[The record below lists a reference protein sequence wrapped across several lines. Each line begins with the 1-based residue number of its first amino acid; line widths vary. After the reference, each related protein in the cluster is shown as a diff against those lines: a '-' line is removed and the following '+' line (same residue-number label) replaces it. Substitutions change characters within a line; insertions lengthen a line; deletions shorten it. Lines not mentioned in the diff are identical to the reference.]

1 MKKKNNKKRQSNSAV
16 DALID
21 FSELSEDII
30 PGENEEKPIE
40 VSEEALVKNAKETLA
55 EESEDAIAKE
65 LQESL
70 AKEVQS
76 TLVEQEND
84 VEAAD
89 TDTVNDD
96 EVNTDTAETEESG
109 PTFIEIPNEGNS
121 DIVVGTF
128 LYNPSEEVKKELK
141 KDRKRKKREKRKQ
154 EKGQNGEKRSKN
166 VILPVVFILLAV
178 LIAGGIIGLWVYE
191 SGLVYSVVHV
201 EAGIPVSVADLLVKP
216 DETAYFTEDSE
227 EFDMALPG
235 EYHLIIHTGGF
246 DHKCTL
252 FVEDTTAP
260 VVEAKEILDVEYGAT
275 CEPEDFIQSIDDAT
289 ATTVS
294 FVNQPDYNNM
304 DIQKIELT
312 VTDLGNNAVTVQSQL
327 RVSRVI
333 TYLELEAGSAAPTAK
348 DFMISESDSMG
359 TIQTDLEEI
368 DFKKV
373 GEYPVVIEAEGVE
386 YNSVIAVVDTIAPV
400 FATKDIEGYALVKRS
415 AADFVVE
422 DENIDVTEVT
432 YTFETEPDV
441 TKIGTQTLTIIGT
454 DEGGN
459 TCTRT
464 AKLTLKEDTEDPTIT
479 GGDFTVYLGDSISYK
494 SKVSVK
500 DNCMEDLVVK
510 VDSSKVNTKAEGTY
524 PVTYTATDA
533 AGHTATLTVNM
544 TIKKHTYDVNELNEI
559 ADGILAKII
568 TADMTQYDKAWAIF
582 SYIRGHVSY
591 ISESEKGDWVKAAY
605 EGLNTGK
612 GDCYVYASVSKL
624 LLTRAGIT
632 NMDIERIPSGNSMH
646 YWNLVDIGDGHG
658 WYHFDTTPRKDHPTI
673 FLWDDATIKAYSD
686 SHNNCHNY
694 DRTKYPTIN

>member
-1 MKKKNNKKRQSNSAV
+1 MKKKNNKKGQSNSAA
-16 DALID
+16 DAMID
-21 FSELSEDII
+21 FS
-30 PGENEEKPIE
+30 E
-40 VSEEALVKNAKETLA
+40 VSEEAFVENAEKSLA
-55 EESEDAIAKE
+55 EESEEALAKE
-65 LQESL
+65 LQEAL
-70 AKEVQS
+70 AIEVQS
-76 TLVEQEND
+76 TLVEQENNEK
-84 VEAAD
+84 VVNSD
-89 TDTVNDD
+89 TGNDD
-96 EVNTDTAETEESG
+96 TGNTDTGASEESG
-109 PTFIEIPNEGNS
+109 PTFIEIPNEGHS

-128 LYNPSEEVKKELK
+128 LYTPSEEVERELR
-141 KDRKRKKREKRKQ
+141 KDRRKKKKAQRKR
-154 EKGQNGEKRSKN
+154 RAVHY
-166 VILPVVFILLAV
+166 VIPGLLGVFL
-178 LIAGGIIGLWVYE
+178 IGLLIGVWVYE
-191 SGLVYSVVHV
+191 RGLVFSVVHV
-201 EAGIPVSVADLLVKP
+201 EAGIPVSIADLLVKP

-227 EFDMALPG
+227 KFDMAVPG
-235 EYHLIIHTGGF
+235 EYHLKIHTGGF

-260 VVEAKEILDVEYGAT
+260 VVEAKELLNVEYGAT
-275 CEPEDFIQSIDDAT
+275 CSPEDFIESIEDAT
-289 ATTVS
+289 ATTIS
-294 FVNQPDYNNM
+294 FVNQPDYGNM
-304 DIQKIELT
+304 EEQEIELT
-312 VTDLGNNAVTVQSQL
+312 VTDLGNNVVTVQSKL

-359 TIQTDLEEI
+359 IIRTDLEEI

-400 FATKDIEGYALVKRS
+400 FTTKDIEGYALVKRN

-422 DENIDVTEVT
+422 DDNIDITEVT
-432 YTFETEPDV
+432 FSFETEPDV

-479 GGDFTVYLGDSISYK
+479 GGDFTVYLGDTISYK

-500 DNCMEDLVVK
+500 DNCMEDLDVK
-510 VDSSKVNTKAEGTY
+510 VDSSKVNTAAEGTY

-544 TIKKHTYDVNELNEI
+544 TIKKHTYDVNELNEM
-559 ADGILAKII
+559 ADGIIAKII
-568 TADMTQYDKAWAIF
+568 TADMTQYDKAWAVF

-591 ISESEKGDWVKAAY
+591 ISESEKGDWVRAAY

-673 FLWDDATIKAYSD
+673 FLWDDATIKEYSD

>member
-1 MKKKNNKKRQSNSAV
+1 MKKKNNKKGQSNSAA
-16 DALID
+16 DAMID
-21 FSELSEDII
+21 FS
-30 PGENEEKPIE
+30 E
-40 VSEEALVKNAKETLA
+40 VSEEAFVENAEKSLA
-55 EESEDAIAKE
+55 EESEEALAKE
-65 LQESL
+65 LQEAL
-70 AKEVQS
+70 AIEVQS
-76 TLVEQEND
+76 TLVEQENNEK
-84 VEAAD
+84 VVNS
-89 TDTVNDD
+89 DTVNVDTG
-96 EVNTDTAETEESG
+96 NTDTGASEESG

-128 LYNPSEEVKKELK
+128 LYTPSEEVEKKLR
-141 KDRKRKKREKRKQ
+141 KDRRKKKKAQRKR
-154 EKGQNGEKRSKN
+154 RAVHY
-166 VILPVVFILLAV
+166 VIPGLLGVFL
-178 LIAGGIIGLWVYE
+178 IGLLIGVWVYE
-191 SGLVYSVVHV
+191 RGLVFSVVHV

-227 EFDMALPG
+227 EFDMAVPG
-235 EYHLIIHTGGF
+235 EYHLKIHTGGF

-260 VVEAKEILDVEYGAT
+260 VVEAKELLNVEYGAT
-275 CEPEDFIQSIDDAT
+275 CSPEDFIESIEDAT
-289 ATTVS
+289 ATTIS
-294 FVNQPDYNNM
+294 FVNQPDYGNM
-304 DIQKIELT
+304 EEQEIELT
-312 VTDLGNNAVTVQSQL
+312 VTDLGNNVVTVQSKL

-359 TIQTDLEEI
+359 IIRTDLEEI

-400 FATKDIEGYALVKRS
+400 FTTKDIEGYALVKRN

-422 DENIDVTEVT
+422 DDNIDITEVT
-432 YTFETEPDV
+432 FSFETEPDV

-479 GGDFTVYLGDSISYK
+479 GGDFTVYLGDTISYK

-500 DNCMEDLVVK
+500 DNCMEDLDVK
-510 VDSSKVNTKAEGTY
+510 VDSSKVNTAAEGTY

-544 TIKKHTYDVNELNEI
+544 TIKKHTYDVNELNEM
-559 ADGILAKII
+559 ADGIIAKII
-568 TADMTQYDKAWAIF
+568 TADMTQYDKAWAVF

-591 ISESEKGDWVKAAY
+591 ISESEKGDWVRAAY

-673 FLWDDATIKAYSD
+673 FLWDDATIKEYSD

>member
-21 FSELSEDII
+21 FSE
-30 PGENEEKPIE
+30 
-40 VSEEALVKNAKETLA
+40 VSEEALVENAKETLV
-55 EESEDAIAKE
+55 EESEDALAKE

-76 TLVEQEND
+76 TLVEQENNEESVNTD
-84 VEAAD
+84 TVD
-89 TDTVNDD
+89 TDTVNSDA
-96 EVNTDTAETEESG
+96 VNTDTDAAEESG

-128 LYNPSEEVKKELK
+128 LYTPSEEVKKELK
-141 KDRKRKKREKRKQ
+141 KDRKRKQRVKRKQ
-154 EKGQNGEKRSKN
+154 EKGKTGEKRPRN

-178 LIAGGIIGLWVYE
+178 LMVGGILGLWIYE
-191 SGLVYSVVHV
+191 KGLVYSVVHV

-227 EFDMALPG
+227 EFDMAIPG
-235 EYHLIIHTGGF
+235 EYHLKIHTGGF

-260 VVEAKEILDVEYGAT
+260 VVAAKELLDVEYGAT

-294 FVNQPDYNNM
+294 FVNQPDYDNM
-304 DIQKIELT
+304 EEQEIELT
-312 VTDLGNNAVTVQSQL
+312 VTDLGNNAVTVQSKL
-327 RVSRVI
+327 RVSRVV
-333 TYLELEAGSAAPTAK
+333 TYLELEAGAAAPTAK

-400 FATKDIEGYALVKRS
+400 FSTKDMEGYALVKRS

-464 AKLTLKEDTEDPTIT
+464 AKLTLKEDTENPTIT

-500 DNCMEDLVVK
+500 DNCMEDLEVK

-544 TIKKHTYDVNELNEI
+544 NIKKHTYDVNELNEI

-673 FLWDDATIKAYSD
+673 FLWDDATIKEYSD

>member
-1 MKKKNNKKRQSNSAV
+1 MKKKNNKKRQSNSVV

-21 FSELSEDII
+21 FSE
-30 PGENEEKPIE
+30 
-40 VSEEALVKNAKETLA
+40 VSEEALVENAKETLV
-55 EESEDAIAKE
+55 EESEDALAKE

-76 TLVEQEND
+76 TLVEQENNEESVNTD
-84 VEAAD
+84 TVD
-89 TDTVNDD
+89 TDTVNSDA
-96 EVNTDTAETEESG
+96 VNTDTDAAEESG

-128 LYNPSEEVKKELK
+128 LYTPSEEIKKELK
-141 KDRKRKKREKRKQ
+141 KDRKRKQRVKRKQ
-154 EKGQNGEKRSKN
+154 EKGQSGEKRPRN

-178 LIAGGIIGLWVYE
+178 LMVGGILGLWIYE
-191 SGLVYSVVHV
+191 KGLVYSVVHV

-227 EFDMALPG
+227 EFDMAIPG
-235 EYHLIIHTGGF
+235 EYHLKIHTGGL

-260 VVEAKEILDVEYGAT
+260 VVEAKELLDVEYGAT

-294 FVNQPDYNNM
+294 FVNQPDYDNM
-304 DIQKIELT
+304 EEQEIELT
-312 VTDLGNNAVTVQSQL
+312 VTDLGNNAVTVQSKL
-327 RVSRVI
+327 RVSRVV
-333 TYLELEAGSAAPTAK
+333 TYLELEAGAAAPTAK

-400 FATKDIEGYALVKRS
+400 FSTRDMEGYALVKRS

-464 AKLTLKEDTEDPTIT
+464 AMLTLKEDTENPTIT

-500 DNCMEDLVVK
+500 DNCMEDLEVK

-673 FLWDDATIKAYSD
+673 FLWDDATIKEYSD

>member
-21 FSELSEDII
+21 FSE
-30 PGENEEKPIE
+30 
-40 VSEEALVKNAKETLA
+40 VSEEALVENAKETLV
-55 EESEDAIAKE
+55 EESEDALAKE

-76 TLVEQEND
+76 TLVEQENNEESVNTD
-84 VEAAD
+84 TVD
-89 TDTVNDD
+89 TDTVNSDA
-96 EVNTDTAETEESG
+96 VNTDTDAAEESG

-128 LYNPSEEVKKELK
+128 LYTPSEEVKKELK
-141 KDRKRKKREKRKQ
+141 KDRKRKQRVKRKQ
-154 EKGQNGEKRSKN
+154 GKGQTGEKRPRN

-178 LIAGGIIGLWVYE
+178 LMVGGILGLWIYE
-191 SGLVYSVVHV
+191 KGLVYSVVHV

-227 EFDMALPG
+227 EFDMAIPG
-235 EYHLIIHTGGF
+235 EYHLKIHTGGF

-260 VVEAKEILDVEYGAT
+260 VVEAKELLDVEYGAT

-294 FVNQPDYNNM
+294 FVNQPDYDNM
-304 DIQKIELT
+304 EEQEIELT
-312 VTDLGNNAVTVQSQL
+312 VTDLGNNAVTVQSKL
-327 RVSRVI
+327 RVSRVV
-333 TYLELEAGSAAPTAK
+333 TYLELEAGAAAPTAK

-400 FATKDIEGYALVKRS
+400 FSTKDMEGYALVKRS

-464 AKLTLKEDTEDPTIT
+464 AKLTLKEDTENPTIT

-500 DNCMEDLVVK
+500 DNCMEDLEVK

-673 FLWDDATIKAYSD
+673 FLWDDATIKEYSD

>member
-1 MKKKNNKKRQSNSAV
+1 MKKKNNKKGQSNSAA
-16 DALID
+16 DAMID
-21 FSELSEDII
+21 FS
-30 PGENEEKPIE
+30 E
-40 VSEEALVKNAKETLA
+40 VSEEAFVENAEKSLA
-55 EESEDAIAKE
+55 EESEEALAKE
-65 LQESL
+65 LQEAL
-70 AKEVQS
+70 AIEVQS
-76 TLVEQEND
+76 TLVEQENNEK
-84 VEAAD
+84 VVNSD
-89 TDTVNDD
+89 TGNDD
-96 EVNTDTAETEESG
+96 TGNTDTGASEESG
-109 PTFIEIPNEGNS
+109 PTFIEIPNEGHS

-128 LYNPSEEVKKELK
+128 LYTPSEEVERELR
-141 KDRKRKKREKRKQ
+141 KDRRKKKKAQRKR
-154 EKGQNGEKRSKN
+154 RAVHY
-166 VILPVVFILLAV
+166 VIPGLLGVFL
-178 LIAGGIIGLWVYE
+178 IGLLIGVWVYE
-191 SGLVYSVVHV
+191 RGLVFSVVHV

-227 EFDMALPG
+227 EFDMAVPG
-235 EYHLIIHTGGF
+235 EYHLKIHTGGF

-260 VVEAKEILDVEYGAT
+260 VVEVKELLNVEYGAT
-275 CEPEDFIQSIDDAT
+275 CSPEDFIESIEDAT
-289 ATTVS
+289 ATTIS
-294 FVNQPDYNNM
+294 FVNQPDYGNM
-304 DIQKIELT
+304 EEQEIELT
-312 VTDLGNNAVTVQSQL
+312 VTDLGNNVVTVQSKL

-359 TIQTDLEEI
+359 IIRTDLEEI

-400 FATKDIEGYALVKRS
+400 FTTKDIEGYALVKRN

-422 DENIDVTEVT
+422 DDNIDITEVT
-432 YTFETEPDV
+432 FSFETEPDV

-479 GGDFTVYLGDSISYK
+479 GGDFTVYLGDTISYK

-500 DNCMEDLVVK
+500 DNCMEDLDVK
-510 VDSSKVNTKAEGTY
+510 VDSSKVNTAAEGTY

-544 TIKKHTYDVNELNEI
+544 TIKKHTYDVNELNEM
-559 ADGILAKII
+559 ADGIIAKII
-568 TADMTQYDKAWAIF
+568 TADMTQYDKAWAVF

-591 ISESEKGDWVKAAY
+591 ISESEKGDWVRAAY

-673 FLWDDATIKAYSD
+673 FLWDDATIKEYSD

>member
-1 MKKKNNKKRQSNSAV
+1 MKKKNNKKGQSNSAA
-16 DALID
+16 DAMID
-21 FSELSEDII
+21 FS
-30 PGENEEKPIE
+30 E
-40 VSEEALVKNAKETLA
+40 VSEEAFVENAEKSLA
-55 EESEDAIAKE
+55 EESEEALAKE
-65 LQESL
+65 LQEAL
-70 AKEVQS
+70 AIEVQS
-76 TLVEQEND
+76 TLVEQENNEK
-84 VEAAD
+84 VVNSD
-89 TDTVNDD
+89 TGNDD
-96 EVNTDTAETEESG
+96 TGNTDTGASEESG
-109 PTFIEIPNEGNS
+109 PTFIEIPNEGHS

-128 LYNPSEEVKKELK
+128 LYTPSEEVEKKLR
-141 KDRKRKKREKRKQ
+141 KDRRKKKKAQRKR
-154 EKGQNGEKRSKN
+154 RAVHY
-166 VILPVVFILLAV
+166 VIPGLLGVFLIGIL
-178 LIAGGIIGLWVYE
+178 IGVWVYE
-191 SGLVYSVVHV
+191 RGLVFSVVHV

-216 DETAYFTEDSE
+216 DESAYFTEDSE
-227 EFDMALPG
+227 EFDMAVPG
-235 EYHLIIHTGGF
+235 EYHLKIHTGGF

-260 VVEAKEILDVEYGAT
+260 VVKAKELLDVEYGAT
-275 CEPEDFIQSIDDAT
+275 CSPEDFIESIEDAT
-289 ATTVS
+289 ATTIS
-294 FVNQPDYNNM
+294 FVNQPDYGNM
-304 DIQKIELT
+304 EEQEIELT
-312 VTDLGNNAVTVQSQL
+312 VTDLGNNVVTVQSKL
-327 RVSRVI
+327 RVSRVV

-359 TIQTDLEEI
+359 IIRTDLEEI

-400 FATKDIEGYALVKRS
+400 FTTKDIEGYALVKRN

-422 DENIDVTEVT
+422 DDNIDITEVT
-432 YTFETEPDV
+432 FSFETEPDV

-479 GGDFTVYLGDSISYK
+479 GGDFTVYLGDTISYK

-500 DNCMEDLVVK
+500 DNCMEDLDVK
-510 VDSSKVNTKAEGTY
+510 VDSSKVNTAAEGTY

-544 TIKKHTYDVNELNEI
+544 TIKKHTYDVNELNEM
-559 ADGILAKII
+559 ADGIIAKII
-568 TADMTQYDKAWAIF
+568 TADMTQYDKAWAVF

-591 ISESEKGDWVKAAY
+591 ISESEKGDWVRAAY

-673 FLWDDATIKAYSD
+673 FLWDDATIKEYSD

>member
-21 FSELSEDII
+21 FSE
-30 PGENEEKPIE
+30 
-40 VSEEALVKNAKETLA
+40 VSEEALVENAKETLV
-55 EESEDAIAKE
+55 EESEDALAKE

-76 TLVEQEND
+76 TLVEQENNEESVNTD
-84 VEAAD
+84 TVD
-89 TDTVNDD
+89 TDTVNSDA
-96 EVNTDTAETEESG
+96 VNTDTDAAEESG

-128 LYNPSEEVKKELK
+128 LYTPSEEVKKELK
-141 KDRKRKKREKRKQ
+141 KDRKRKQRVKRKQ
-154 EKGQNGEKRSKN
+154 GKGQTGEKRPRN

-178 LIAGGIIGLWVYE
+178 LMVGGILGLWIYE
-191 SGLVYSVVHV
+191 KGLVYSVVHV

-227 EFDMALPG
+227 EFDMAIPG
-235 EYHLIIHTGGF
+235 EYHLKIHTGGF

-260 VVEAKEILDVEYGAT
+260 VVEAKELLDVEYGAT

-294 FVNQPDYNNM
+294 FVNQPDYDNM
-304 DIQKIELT
+304 EEQEIELT
-312 VTDLGNNAVTVQSQL
+312 VTDLGNNAVTVQSKL
-327 RVSRVI
+327 RVSRVV
-333 TYLELEAGSAAPTAK
+333 TYLELEAGAAAPTAK

-400 FATKDIEGYALVKRS
+400 FSTKDMEGYALVKRS

-500 DNCMEDLVVK
+500 DNCMEDLEVK

-673 FLWDDATIKAYSD
+673 FLWDDATIKEYSD

>member
-21 FSELSEDII
+21 FSE
-30 PGENEEKPIE
+30 
-40 VSEEALVKNAKETLA
+40 VSEEALVENAKETLV
-55 EESEDAIAKE
+55 EESEDALAKE

-76 TLVEQEND
+76 TLVEQENNEESVNTD
-84 VEAAD
+84 TVD
-89 TDTVNDD
+89 TDTVNSDA
-96 EVNTDTAETEESG
+96 VNTDTDAAEESG

-128 LYNPSEEVKKELK
+128 LYTPSEEVKKELK
-141 KDRKRKKREKRKQ
+141 KDRKRKQRVKRKQ
-154 EKGQNGEKRSKN
+154 GKGQTGEKRPRN

-178 LIAGGIIGLWVYE
+178 LMVGGILGLWIYE
-191 SGLVYSVVHV
+191 KGLVYSVVHV

-227 EFDMALPG
+227 EFDMAIPG
-235 EYHLIIHTGGF
+235 EYHLKIHTGGF

-260 VVEAKEILDVEYGAT
+260 VVEAKELLDVEYGAT

-294 FVNQPDYNNM
+294 FVNQPDYDNM
-304 DIQKIELT
+304 EEQEIELT
-312 VTDLGNNAVTVQSQL
+312 VTDLGNNAVTVQSKL
-327 RVSRVI
+327 RVSRVV
-333 TYLELEAGSAAPTAK
+333 TYLELEAGAAAPTAK

-400 FATKDIEGYALVKRS
+400 FSTRDMEGYALVKRS

-464 AKLTLKEDTEDPTIT
+464 AKLTLKEDTENPTIT

-500 DNCMEDLVVK
+500 DNCMEDLEVK

-673 FLWDDATIKAYSD
+673 FLWDDATIKEYSD